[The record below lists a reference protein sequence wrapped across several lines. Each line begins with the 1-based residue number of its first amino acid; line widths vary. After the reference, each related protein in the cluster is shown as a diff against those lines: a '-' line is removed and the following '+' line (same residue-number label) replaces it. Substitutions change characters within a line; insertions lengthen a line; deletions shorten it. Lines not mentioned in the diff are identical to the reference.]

1 MDSKVLIIT
10 GMHRSGT
17 SLIAEY
23 LSECGLFVGSD
34 LLNLAAASTAS
45 AYNGH
50 HEDIAFFDLHDKM
63 LKRLHI
69 SPFPRYRFRL
79 TDRFNA
85 SEKQT
90 ATALVEARNHL
101 SQWGWKDPRTALFL
115 DAWHD
120 VIPEAKHLLLI
131 RHPLSV
137 ADSLIRRATDKQ
149 IVERSVIGL
158 RAWLV
163 YNYRIRSFLKRHS
176 DICLLCD
183 IDELIAQPRSI
194 CRLIEKQLDL
204 ELTPVPFETV
214 FSQKGFRTG
223 YSEAVNQLKTQ
234 HGREVAK
241 ALKLYEE
248 LRGMASTMSNDFQQ
262 SSV

>member
-1 MDSKVLIIT
+1 MDSKILIVT

-17 SLIAEY
+17 SLMAEY

-34 LLNLAAASTAS
+34 LLNLAAASTDS

-50 HEDIAFFDLHDKM
+50 HEDKAFFDLHDKM
-63 LKRLHI
+63 LKRLHT
-69 SPFPRYRFRL
+69 SPFPRYQFRL
-79 TDRFNA
+79 TNRFNA

-90 ATALVEARNHL
+90 AIALVQARKHL

-115 DAWHD
+115 NAWHD

-131 RHPLSV
+131 RNPLSV

-149 IVERSVIGL
+149 IVGRPVIGL
-158 RAWLV
+158 RAWIV
-163 YNYRIRSFLKRHS
+163 YNYRICSFLKHHS
-176 DICLLCD
+176 DGCLLCD
-183 IDELIAQPRSI
+183 IDDLIAHPQSI

-234 HGREVAK
+234 HGKEVAK

-248 LRGMASTMSNDFQQ
+248 LREIASTQANSL
-262 SSV
+262 SV